1 MSLPLHLG
9 ALMTQHAT
17 TMLMQMKMMDLVRS
31 RHLRM
36 LTAKAIV
43 WLQSTALVSAEVLQR
58 RMNVAFAVAMEL
70 LKGHA
75 TVMATFWMT
84 VVYAVATTQV
94 ARTARALRMERLYS
108 MTVAFAIL
116 HTSTTS
122 SRTFQCTLKMRT
134 H

>member
-1 MSLPLHLG
+1 MHRAAVVQTPLH
-9 ALMTQHAT
+9 AT
-17 TMLMQMKMMDLVRS
+17 
-31 RHLRM
+31 
-36 LTAKAIV
+36 
-43 WLQSTALVSAEVLQR
+43 STAMQPLTMVHVSNSTSA
-58 RMNVAFAVAMEL
+58 AFAVAMES
-70 LKGHA
+70 LKVPA

-94 ARTARALRMERLYS
+94 AQTARALRMERLYS

>member
-1 MSLPLHLG
+1 MEPLVEVMSLPLHLG

-17 TMLMQMKMMDLVRS
+17 TMLMQMKMMDLVS
-31 RHLRM
+31 N
-36 LTAKAIV
+36 
-43 WLQSTALVSAEVLQR
+43 STSA
-58 RMNVAFAVAMEL
+58 AFAVATES

-75 TVMATFWMT
+75 TVMVTFWMT
-84 VVYAVATTQV
+84 AVFAAATTQV